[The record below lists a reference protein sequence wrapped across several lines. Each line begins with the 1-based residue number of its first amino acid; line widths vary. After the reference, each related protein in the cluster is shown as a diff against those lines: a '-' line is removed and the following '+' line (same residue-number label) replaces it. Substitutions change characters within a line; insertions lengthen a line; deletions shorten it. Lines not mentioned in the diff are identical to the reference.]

1 MILDSATFIFELIVD
16 ISLKFVVM
24 LFLFTLLS
32 AYNTDTF
39 DCNVEM
45 LFLFVVLSVFNEEIS
60 NELVLIF
67 VELLLMFVSLVVFLV
82 LFEPIYVVKL
92 D

>member
-16 ISLKFVVM
+16 ISFKFVVM

-32 AYNTDTF
+32 ASKTETF
-39 DCNVEM
+39 DCNNDT

-60 NELVLIF
+60 NEFEFMF
-67 VELLLMFVSLVVFLV
+67 VELL
-82 LFEPIYVVKL
+82 
-92 D
+92 